1 LSVTM
6 KIVAKEACAA
16 TEPTN
21 RELDHSEHSSD
32 PHYCPM
38 LMKEYPYLALI
49 ATYENNTNDKTMRPY
64 AMLAGIGINRA
75 GHQAV
80 LGATAVD
87 RQSYINW
94 TIFLEGLRV
103 RGLRGVEVVLTSG
116 HGIQKRAAKGLFP
129 DAHLQTCAADF
140 RRRAI
145 DTVLSELVGH
155 QLARRLAPPG

>member
-6 KIVAKEACAA
+6 KILAKEPGTD
-16 TEPTN
+16 TEPKK

-38 LMKEYPYLALI
+38 LVKEYPYLALI
-49 ATYENNTNDKTMRPY
+49 ATYEKNTDDKTMRPY
-64 AMLAGIGINRA
+64 AMLAAFGINRE
-75 GHQAV
+75 GHQVV

-103 RGLRGVEVVLTSG
+103 RGLRGVEVVLSNG

-129 DAHLQTCAADF
+129 DAHQQTCAADF

-145 DTVLSELVGH
+145 ATVRSELAAH
-155 QLARRLAPPG
+155 QLT